1 MVAEAPQRVNNR
13 GRGDVTTSPAAF
25 YLALPTYLIVLALAV
40 APLAL
45 LVFWSFWRYDPA
57 TYWIKPDF
65 SFDAYRTIVT
75 SGRLQVII
83 KTARIAATTTAL
95 ALLLS
100 YPIAYF
106 MHRLAGARLRALLSL
121 LFLVPFFTSYIVRTF
136 AWRLILGR
144 LGLVNTML
152 QTLGVIRRP
161 LEWLLFDEFAVQVGL
176 LASYLPFMI
185 FPILLSMTRIEG
197 SVLEASEDLG
207 ASWWQTLRHVVIPLT
222 APGIFAGSLFVFVM
236 ALGSSVEVQL
246 LGGAAASMIA
256 IMIMDVMR
264 VLNFPLA
271 FAIST
276 LVLALLVALLV
287 IGNRYLGLSAL
298 FRSVSR

>member
-1 MVAEAPQRVNNR
+1 MLEQSALATRTRPRS
-13 GRGDVTTSPAAF
+13 GAAAT
-25 YLALPTYLIVLALAV
+25 YLALPTYLVVLALAV

-45 LVFWSFWRYDPA
+45 LVVWSFWRYDPA
-57 TYWIKPDF
+57 TFWITPDL
-65 SFDAYRTIVT
+65 SADAYTTIIT
-75 SGRLQVII
+75 SGRLEVII
-83 KTARIAATTTAL
+83 KTARIALTTTAL

-106 MHRLAGARLRALLSL
+106 MHRLAGERSRTVLSL

-144 LGLVNTML
+144 VGLINTALQALG
-152 QTLGVIRRP
+152 IIHRP
-161 LEWLLFDEFAVQVGL
+161 LEWLLFSDFAVQVGL

-207 ASWWQTLRHVVIPLT
+207 ASSWQTLRHVVIPLT
-222 APGIFAGSLFVFVM
+222 APGIFAGCLFVFVM
-236 ALGSSVEVQL
+236 ALGSSVEVQF
-246 LGGAAASMIA
+246 LGGAAESMIA
-256 IMIMDVMR
+256 IMITDVMR

-276 LVLALLVALLV
+276 LVLSLLMILLL
-287 IGNRYLGLSAL
+287 IGNRYLGISAL

>member
-1 MVAEAPQRVNNR
+1 MA
-13 GRGDVTTSPAAF
+13 
-25 YLALPTYLIVLALAV
+25 
-40 APLAL
+40 
-45 LVFWSFWRYDPA
+45 
-57 TYWIKPDF
+57 
-65 SFDAYRTIVT
+65 
-75 SGRLQVII
+75 VII
-83 KTARIAATTTAL
+83 KTARIAVTTTAL
-95 ALLLS
+95 ALVLA

-106 MHRLAGARLRALLSL
+106 MHRLAGARLRMSLSL

-144 LGLVNTML
+144 LGLVNTAL
-152 QTLGVIRRP
+152 QALGVIQRP
-161 LEWLLFDEFAVQVGL
+161 VEWLLFDEFAVQVGL

-207 ASWWQTLRHVVIPLT
+207 ASAWQTLRHVVIPLT
-222 APGIFAGSLFVFVM
+222 TPGIFAGSLFVFVM
-236 ALGSSVEVQL
+236 ALGSSVEVQF
-246 LGGAAASMIA
+246 LGGAAESMIA
-256 IMIMDVMR
+256 IMITDVMR

-276 LVLALLVALLV
+276 LVLALLILLLV
-287 IGNRYLGLSAL
+287 IGNRYLGLSEL

>member
-1 MVAEAPQRVNNR
+1 MVAEAPQRVNNQ

-57 TYWIKPDF
+57 TYWINPTF
-65 SFDAYRTIVT
+65 SFDASRTIVT

-83 KTARIAATTTAL
+83 KTARIAVTTTAL
-95 ALLLS
+95 ALVLA

-106 MHRLAGARLRALLSL
+106 MHRLAGARLRMLLSL

-144 LGLVNTML
+144 LGLVNTAL
-152 QTLGVIRRP
+152 QALGVIQRP
-161 LEWLLFDEFAVQVGL
+161 VEWLLFDEFAVQVGL

-197 SVLEASEDLG
+197 SVVEAREGLG
-207 ASWWQTLRHVVIPLT
+207 ASAWQTLRQVVIPLT
-222 APGIFAGSLFVFVM
+222 APGIFAGGLVVFGMAWGSLVV
-236 ALGSSVEVQL
+236 LEL
-246 LGGAAASMIA
+246 LGGAAAS
-256 IMIMDVMR
+256 
-264 VLNFPLA
+264 
-271 FAIST
+271 
-276 LVLALLVALLV
+276 
-287 IGNRYLGLSAL
+287 
-298 FRSVSR
+298 

>member
-1 MVAEAPQRVNNR
+1 
-13 GRGDVTTSPAAF
+13 
-25 YLALPTYLIVLALAV
+25 
-40 APLAL
+40 
-45 LVFWSFWRYDPA
+45 
-57 TYWIKPDF
+57 
-65 SFDAYRTIVT
+65 
-75 SGRLQVII
+75 
-83 KTARIAATTTAL
+83 
-95 ALLLS
+95 
-100 YPIAYF
+100 

-264 VLNFPLA
+264 VLNFPLS

-276 LVLALLVALLV
+276 LVLALLVARLV
-287 IGNRYLGLSAL
+287 IGHRALWLSAL
-298 FRSVSR
+298 FRSVSRSARRRQHSVPPSDGAGLGPSCSATPY